1 MDANKLNSVLQRAKR
16 LTDLEA
22 SGKINQIAENTRNN
36 GKMSYDPDAPDV
48 QYISENNSNFVPN
61 SQPVQN
67 YQPVQNFS
75 SARNTSSMPK
85 EILESFQ
92 TNPIN
97 TNVPGMNP
105 NSSILDQ
112 LGIGNINENNEQQPI
127 ITPQKQVIKENFQ
140 TQKPISQGTSSVDY
154 SLIKDII
161 ENAVKKYV
169 GAYTK
174 KMISENKQMLE
185 VSNKLS
191 ALQIGDKF
199 NFVTEDGDLYRAKLE
214 FVKNIKNK

>member
-1 MDANKLNSVLQRAKR
+1 M
-16 LTDLEA
+16 EA
-22 SGKINQIAENTRNN
+22 TGQINQIAENARNN
-36 GKMSYDPDAPDV
+36 GKINYDPSSPDV
-48 QYISENNSNFVPN
+48 QYLPENT

-67 YQPVQNFS
+67 VPQVQNYS
-75 SARNTSSMPK
+75 VPRNASSMPR

-92 TNPIN
+92 TNPID

-112 LGIGNINENNEQQPI
+112 LGITGENIQSQPTSVPKRQIVRESVVPQQTLPQGNA
-127 ITPQKQVIKENFQ
+127 
-140 TQKPISQGTSSVDY
+140 SVDY

-174 KMISENKQMLE
+174 KILSENKQLLE
-185 VSNKLS
+185 TSNKLS

-199 NFVTEDGDLYRAKLE
+199 SFVTENGDLYRAKLE

>member
-22 SGKINQIAENTRNN
+22 SGKMNQIAENARNN

-48 QYISENNSNFVPN
+48 QYISENNSNLVPN
-61 SQPVQN
+61 SQPIQN

-75 SARNTSSMPK
+75 SPRNASSMPK

-112 LGIGNINENNEQQPI
+112 LGIGIVNENNEQQSS
-127 ITPQKQVIKENFQ
+127 ITSQKRVIKENFQ
-140 TQKPISQGTSSVDY
+140 TQNPISQGTSSVDY

-199 NFVTEDGDLYRAKLE
+199 NFVTENGDLYRAKLE
-214 FVKNIKNK
+214 FIKNIKNK

>member
-22 SGKINQIAENTRNN
+22 SGKINQIAENARNN
-36 GKMSYDPDAPDV
+36 GKMSYDPDAPDE
-48 QYISENNSNFVPN
+48 QYISENNSNLVPN
-61 SQPVQN
+61 SQPIQN

-75 SARNTSSMPK
+75 SPRNASSMPK

-105 NSSILDQ
+105 NSSILYQ
-112 LGIGNINENNEQQPI
+112 LGIGLVNENNDQQTS

-140 TQKPISQGTSSVDY
+140 TQNPISQGTSSVDY

-199 NFVTEDGDLYRAKLE
+199 NFVTENGNLYRAKLE
-214 FVKNIKNK
+214 FIKNIKNK

>member
-22 SGKINQIAENTRNN
+22 SGKINQIAENARNN

-48 QYISENNSNFVPN
+48 QYISENNSNLVPN
-61 SQPVQN
+61 S
-67 YQPVQNFS
+67 QPVQNFS

-214 FVKNIKNK
+214 FIKNIKNK

>member
-1 MDANKLNSVLQRAKR
+1 MDANKLNNVLQRAKR
-16 LTDLEA
+16 LTDMEA
-22 SGKINQIAENTRNN
+22 TGQINQIAENARNN
-36 GKMSYDPDAPDV
+36 GKINYDPSSTDV
-48 QYISENNSNFVPN
+48 QYIPENT
-61 SQPVQN
+61 SQPMQSFQPTQN
-67 YQPVQNFS
+67 YSVP
-75 SARNTSSMPK
+75 RNASSMPK

-97 TNVPGMNP
+97 TDVPGMNP

-112 LGIGNINENNEQQPI
+112 LGITGENIQPQPKQSPSAKRQIVRENIVPQQS
-127 ITPQKQVIKENFQ
+127 F
-140 TQKPISQGTSSVDY
+140 SQGNTSVDY

-174 KMISENKQMLE
+174 KILSENKQLLE
-185 VSNKLS
+185 TSNKLS

-199 NFVTEDGDLYRAKLE
+199 SFVTENGDLYRAKLE